1 MSNLSNILS
10 KLIGFKP
17 QEVSKIFINL
27 GILISIIF
35 LAFSLILIGL
45 AFLIWALYLFL
56 KSFVSLSM
64 AALLSGV
71 ITIIFSITIILLAKI
86 IFTPTRS
93 KKIIKEI
100 DSDVEYESE
109 INLLVA
115 KHPMITVLTALIS
128 GFLMG
133 NFPSE
138 RKEFLKAIIMVLS
151 KKIINK
157 NSDE

>member
-1 MSNLSNILS
+1 MSNLRNIVS
-10 KLIGFKP
+10 KLIGFRP
-17 QEVSKIFINL
+17 QEVTKIFVNL

-35 LAFSLILIGL
+35 LAFSLIIIGIT
-45 AFLIWALYLFL
+45 FLIWALYLFL
-56 KSFVSLSM
+56 KSFVSLPI

-71 ITIIFSITIILLAKI
+71 ITILFSITIILLAKI

-109 INLLVA
+109 IDLLVE

-138 RKEFLKAIIMVLS
+138 RKEFLRAIITVLS

-157 NSDE
+157 NSDD

>member
-1 MSNLSNILS
+1 MPNLSNILS

-35 LAFSLILIGL
+35 PAFSLILIGL